1 MIGFAA
7 GFLVAAVFFLLRAYL
22 DTTIYTAEEV
32 QKVSRCPVI
41 GTVPMIVVGNEET
54 AQWEVTLREEIVN
67 E

>member
-1 MIGFAA
+1 
-7 GFLVAAVFFLLRAYL
+7 VLRAYL
-22 DTTIYTAEEV
+22 DTTIYTSEEV

-54 AQWEVTLREEIVN
+54 TQWEVTLREEIVN